1 MRAFVITTIAMLA
14 AAPGVFSAEAV
25 KFDKSQLVG
34 GELPREH
41 RPDYP
46 REARARHE
54 TGTGVYVLHIDRQ
67 TGVVKSITVEKS
79 TGHKLLDA
87 AALKALIYLQFKP
100 HTVEDVWFPMTFSMS
115 P

>member
-1 MRAFVITTIAMLA
+1 MRLLVFTFALFA
-14 AAPGVFSAEAV
+14 AVPSVFSGEAV
-25 KFDKSQLVG
+25 KFDKSQLVR

-54 TGTGVYVLHIDRQ
+54 TGTGVYVMHIDRQ
-67 TGVVKSITVEKS
+67 TGVVKSITVQKS

-100 HTVEDVWFPMTFSMS
+100 HAVEDVWFPMTFSMS